1 MLGMFGSRS
10 GKRAGDAGRRA
21 ISDPQ
26 RSLPSS
32 SHNPEERYTLCTDSP
47 PMRHRYPALF
57 GCAVEKVAKVWAAPI
72 SQSAAYLPAGLADEL
87 RQWKVECKD
96 PSPNAFIFPMPTAA
110 PWTRRTTNT
119 GFSSLWRRSLAFPG

>member
-72 SQSAAYLPAGLADEL
+72 PHRL
-87 RQWKVECKD
+87 RIYVLVWQMI
-96 PSPNAFIFPMPTAA
+96 SGSG
-110 PWTRRTTNT
+110 R
-119 GFSSLWRRSLAFPG
+119 